1 MSGGHWD
8 YANDTLAGEVLGYD
22 YYFDYGLN
30 SERHNKCF
38 KKAVRE
44 HPLEDP
50 EISALV
56 FDVFCLLHSYDWAV
70 SADTSMDD
78 REAHCTDWRAQY
90 QLHQARHGQPQQ
102 VGCDVAPLGSLL
114 HRRQRQ
120 CQVSQRHQGQLDR
133 GRLCASGR

>member
-22 YYFDYGLN
+22 YYVSYGLD
-30 SERHNKCF
+30 SDRHNDYF

-70 SADTSMDD
+70 SADTSMDAY
-78 REAHCTDWRAQY
+78 RE
-90 QLHQARHGQPQQ
+90 
-102 VGCDVAPLGSLL
+102 DVAIFKK
-114 HRRQRQ
+114 RWFKTARKE
-120 CQVSQRHQGQLDR
+120 QVRSIVDTCVNGLKADLYKAFRCADEQQGEPQVQ
-133 GRLCASGR
+133 

>member
-22 YYFDYGLN
+22 YYVDYGLN
-30 SERHNKCF
+30 SERHNKYF

-70 SADTSMDD
+70 SADTSMDVYL
-78 REAHCTDWRAQY
+78 E
-90 QLHQARHGQPQQ
+90 
-102 VGCDVAPLGSLL
+102 DVAIFKKRWFKTARKEQIRTIVDTCVDGLKDDLYQAF
-114 HRRQRQ
+114 R
-120 CQVSQRHQGQLDR
+120 
-133 GRLCASGR
+133 CADETEGEQAVQ

>member
-8 YANDTLAGEVLGYD
+8 YANDTLASEVLGYN
-22 YYFDYGLN
+22 YYVNYGLD
-30 SERHNKCF
+30 SEQHNEFF

-70 SADTSMDD
+70 SADTSMDVY
-78 REAHCTDWRAQY
+78 RE
-90 QLHQARHGQPQQ
+90 
-102 VGCDVAPLGSLL
+102 DVAIFKKRWFKTARKEQIRSIVDTCVNGLKDDLYKAF
-114 HRRQRQ
+114 R
-120 CQVSQRHQGQLDR
+120 CADDHQSEL
-133 GRLCASGR
+133 